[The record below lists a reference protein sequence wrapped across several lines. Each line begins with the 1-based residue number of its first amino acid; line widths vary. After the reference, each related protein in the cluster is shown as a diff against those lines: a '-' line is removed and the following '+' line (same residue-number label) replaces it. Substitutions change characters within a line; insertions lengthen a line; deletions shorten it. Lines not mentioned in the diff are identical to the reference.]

1 MIAGDMAESECSFEV
16 LLEVMNGRSGGVLTS
31 DKLVPMG
38 MLNDRAKLSGLNM
51 SDLTGKI

>member
-16 LLEVMNGRSGGVLTS
+16 LLEVVNGRSGGVLTS

-51 SDLTGKI
+51 SNLTGKI